1 SRGGE
6 PEPARV
12 EARRTRSAV
21 TDPLV
26 RLQLLVPGAG
36 EVARQAV
43 GAVFGMREAQSVVE
57 LREAR
62 ERAAVAAEEVV
73 AVGRGVLV

>member
-1 SRGGE
+1 M
-6 PEPARV
+6 
-12 EARRTRSAV
+12 
-21 TDPLV
+21 